1 MAARTAR
8 GCRRGGREGARERR
22 QLGLGISRLPKEV
35 GKNIMFLL
43 NPNEEFTKVFM
54 IVTLF

>member
-1 MAARTAR
+1 M
-8 GCRRGGREGARERR
+8 RERR